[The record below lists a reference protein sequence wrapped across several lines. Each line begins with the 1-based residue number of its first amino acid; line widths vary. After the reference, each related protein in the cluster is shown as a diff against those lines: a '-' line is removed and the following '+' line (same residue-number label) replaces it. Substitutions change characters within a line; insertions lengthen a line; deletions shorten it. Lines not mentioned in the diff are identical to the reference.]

1 MAVKTPTES
10 TTRSNGHSRPASK
23 PRSFRQDPSYGR
35 YAHVTGW
42 GIEVPEKVMTNY
54 DIEKLVDTSD
64 EWIKTRTGIRKRH
77 IAGDNESVVTLSVK
91 AARKALS
98 KADILPQDIDLIVL
112 ATSTPP
118 YLFPSTASQ
127 VQDWLGATKAG
138 AFDVLAACTGFIYA
152 LSMASA
158 QIKAGYIDT
167 ALVIGAETFS
177 RILDWTDRST
187 CILFGDAAG
196 AFVLSASDVPG
207 GIKHIAL
214 HSDGSGG
221 DLLYASSGMRETWD
235 GRTKDQQIRMNGREV
250 FRFASKVMVESIKE
264 VVEDAGIKMDDVD
277 VIVPHQA
284 NYRIIQSAARG
295 LGLPIEKFCVNIE
308 EYGNTSAASV
318 PLAFAEAVEQGR
330 MKPNDKVV
338 MVAFGAGLTWGA
350 ALLEWDVK
358 PTPKSNMREFFRE
371 GWYIL
376 ARGRS
381 LLRRF
386 MRWVESILY
395 RRERIRETPY
405 PHSASLHKGK
415 PSQNGASPNGNSNH
429 TNGTGSQNGSNI

>member
-1 MAVKTPTES
+1 MAVKTPIENKQNA
-10 TTRSNGHSRPASK
+10 NGHKKASNK
-23 PRSFRQDPSYGR
+23 PRSFRRDPAYGR

-42 GIEVPEKVMTNY
+42 GIEVPEKVMTNT
-54 DIEKLVDTSD
+54 DLEKLVDTSD
-64 EWIKTRTGIRKRH
+64 EWIVKRTGIRKRH
-77 IAGDNESVVTLSVK
+77 IADDSESVVTLSVK

-98 KADILPQDIDLIVL
+98 TADILPQDIDMIVL

-127 VQDWLGATKAG
+127 VQDWLGATKAS
-138 AFDVLAACTGFIYA
+138 AFDILAACTGFIYA

-196 AFVLSASDVPG
+196 AFVLTASDVPG
-207 GIKHIAL
+207 GLKHIAL

-221 DLLYASSGMRETWD
+221 DLLYATSGMRGTWD
-235 GRTKDQQIRMNGREV
+235 GRAKDQQIRMHGREV
-250 FRFASKVMVESIKE
+250 FRFASRVMVDSIEE
-264 VVEDAGIKMDDVD
+264 VVEDAGLKIDDID

-295 LGLPIEKFCVNIE
+295 LGLPIEKFCINIG

-318 PLAFAEAVEQGR
+318 PLAFVEALEQGR
-330 MKPNDKVV
+330 MKPNDKIV

-350 ALLEWDVK
+350 ALLEWDVV
-358 PTPKSNMREFFRE
+358 PSPRSNMREFFRE

-381 LLRRF
+381 LIKRF

-395 RRERIRETPY
+395 RPQRVKETPY
-405 PHSASLHKGK
+405 PHTASVAGNRDDESDS
-415 PSQNGASPNGNSNH
+415 PSNQNGNGNYRN
-429 TNGTGSQNGSNI
+429 

>member
-1 MAVKTPTES
+1 MAVKTPVEKSQKT
-10 TTRSNGHSRPASK
+10 NGHRSPSTK
-23 PRSFRQDPSYGR
+23 PRSFRSDPAYGR
-35 YAHVTGW
+35 YAHVVGW
-42 GIEVPEKVMTNY
+42 GVEVPERVMTNH

-64 EWIKTRTGIRKRH
+64 EWIRTRTGIRKRH
-77 IAGDNESVVTLSVK
+77 IADDSESVVTLSVK

-98 KADILPQDIDLIVL
+98 KADVLPQDLDMIVL

-138 AFDVLAACTGFIYA
+138 AFDILAACTGFIYA

-187 CILFGDAAG
+187 CILFGDGAG
-196 AFVLSASDVPG
+196 AFVLTASDVPG

-221 DLLYASSGMRETWD
+221 DLLYASSGMRDTWD

-250 FRFASKVMVESIKE
+250 FRFASRVMVESIKE
-264 VVEDAGIKMDDVD
+264 VVDDAGIGIDDVD

-350 ALLEWDVK
+350 ALLEWDVD
-358 PTPKSNMREFFRE
+358 PSPSSNMREFFRE
-371 GWYIL
+371 GWYML

-386 MRWVESILY
+386 MRWIESILY
-395 RRERIRETPY
+395 RRQRVKETPY
-405 PHSASLHKGK
+405 PHAASVSSKRDKL
-415 PSQNGASPNGNSNH
+415 
-429 TNGTGSQNGSNI
+429 NGSNGHSNDNENGSHQN